1 MNASLRFFD
10 ADERV
15 GILRVHPDGVTYPGA
30 FTWSVVVTARGTAA
44 HIHAALR
51 PPSKAER
58 DAAKAA
64 LLAAG
69 FAAVTWER
77 RATDSGALRRKTRVA
92 YRRSTD

>member
-30 FTWSVVVTARGTAA
+30 FTWSVVVTAHGTAA
-44 HIHAALR
+44 HIHAAVR
-51 PPSKAER
+51 PPNKAER

-69 FAAVTWER
+69 FTAVTWER
-77 RATDSGALRRKTRVA
+77 RAPDDGALRRKARVA
-92 YRRSTD
+92 YRAAS